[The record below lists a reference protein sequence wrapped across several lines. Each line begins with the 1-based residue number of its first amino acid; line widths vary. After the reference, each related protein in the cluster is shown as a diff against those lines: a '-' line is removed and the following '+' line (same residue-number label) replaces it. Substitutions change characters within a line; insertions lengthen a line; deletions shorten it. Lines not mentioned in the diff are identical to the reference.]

1 MRVNVH
7 TLVIRIAS
15 EEDREVFLE
24 ELAALLS
31 NRDECLSFSIDTIPS
46 AVAEVSEMPEDNEE
60 KTEEWLIEAVGP
72 LVGNQT

>member
-1 MRVNVH
+1 MRMNVH

-31 NRDECLSFSIDTIPS
+31 NRDECLSFSIDTAPS
-46 AVAEVSEMPEDNEE
+46 AVAEVPEMPEDDENVEA
-60 KTEEWLIEAVGP
+60 WLTEAVGP

>member
-1 MRVNVH
+1 MRMNVH

-46 AVAEVSEMPEDNEE
+46 AVAEVPEMPEDDE
-60 KTEEWLIEAVGP
+60 KVEAWMTEAVGP
-72 LVGNQT
+72 LVGNLS